1 MQTIKTAV
9 VFALLL
15 AVCYGAFVALN
26 APEPD
31 LPDSFADWQNS
42 DAGLESLDEL
52 DLGIDIGSMD
62 DVVSV
67 SPDQLFDTGSAT
79 TNSLAGSPSNG
90 TQPGSSPG
98 LSLPEMESSSGLPSV
113 PELPSLS
120 LPSSPGN
127 SPALSLGGNAGSD
140 SIPNEKLVST
150 PTPSGS
156 SSNGA
161 TNEPEMSL
169 EGFPALQLPSG
180 ASNQTASDRGM
191 PPTPDLTTEEL
202 SKSAANMLQNSANQL
217 QNSLEGAMADA
228 KESVADQSARGLAAL
243 GQVSQEAL
251 GRMEQQVNSGVGA
264 LESEVTG
271 AMNGLAA
278 NIGANDAGSLI
289 PTDLIELPGSS
300 SGGTANAA
308 SATPPEN
315 STAGNAASED
325 AFEDNPELKRIL
337 VNRTTPSVKF
347 AVAREQAL
355 AKAGRGELL
364 EALRLLTPYFD
375 SPELG
380 YRESIDLVDLLD
392 ALSAQVIY
400 SDRHLLEAPYTVRAG
415 DTLASVASAFKV
427 NPELLAAVN
436 KLPEGNA
443 LVSNSQIKVLQGPFH
458 ARVNLQ
464 REELTVFL
472 GDLYAGR
479 FPLSLGKDPAPTLG
493 FFQVVDRQQDRMY
506 YGRNNI
512 NVKPKDPRNPFGGY
526 WINVSNKVY
535 IHGTAEIIS
544 TELKDAGC
552 VSLSPLDAEHV
563 FNILSKGSRVAVVQ

>member
-42 DAGLESLDEL
+42 DSALQSLDEL

-62 DVVSV
+62 NVVSV
-67 SPDQLFDTGSAT
+67 SPDQLFESSTPAPNG
-79 TNSLAGSPSNG
+79 LAGM
-90 TQPGSSPG
+90 SSPASDANNSPGG
-98 LSLPEMESSSGLPSV
+98 LSLPSMESENSLPSV

-120 LPSSPGN
+120 SSPNN
-127 SPALSLGGNAGSD
+127 STPALSLGSKDASVTPG
-140 SIPNEKLVST
+140 NEKLVST
-150 PTPSGS
+150 PNASSQPSPG
-156 SSNGA
+156 
-161 TNEPEMSL
+161 NEPEMSL
-169 EGFPALQLPSG
+169 DGFPNLALPSG
-180 ASNQTASDRGM
+180 ATGANTPNANA
-191 PPTPDLTTEEL
+191 PTIPDLTAESL
-202 SKSAANMLQNSANQL
+202 SQSATDILESSSQQL
-217 QNSLEGAMADA
+217 QNSLEDA
-228 KESVADQSARGLAAL
+228 KEAVADESARGLAAL
-243 GQVSQEAL
+243 GQVAQQAIGRVGQEANN
-251 GRMEQQVNSGVGA
+251 GVNAVDEKLSGT
-264 LESEVTG
+264 LD
-271 AMNGLAA
+271 NLAA
-278 NIGANDAGSLI
+278 NLAAGDDAGSLI
-289 PTDLIELPGSS
+289 PADLVDLPGAGAGSS
-300 SGGTANAA
+300 TPASDPAA
-308 SATPPEN
+308 PGSP
-315 STAGNAASED
+315 SSD

-392 ALSAQVIY
+392 ALSLQVIY
-400 SDRHLLEAPYTVRAG
+400 SDRHLLEPPYTVRAG
-415 DTLASVASAFKV
+415 DTLESVANAFKV
-427 NPELLAAVN
+427 NPELLSAVN
-436 KLPEGNA
+436 ALPEGNA
-443 LVSNSQIKVLQGPFH
+443 LVANSQIKVLQGPFH

-479 FPLSLGKDPAPTLG
+479 FPLSLGKDPAPELG

-512 NVKPKDPRNPFGGY
+512 TVKPKDPRNPFGGY

-544 TELKDAGC
+544 SELKDAGC